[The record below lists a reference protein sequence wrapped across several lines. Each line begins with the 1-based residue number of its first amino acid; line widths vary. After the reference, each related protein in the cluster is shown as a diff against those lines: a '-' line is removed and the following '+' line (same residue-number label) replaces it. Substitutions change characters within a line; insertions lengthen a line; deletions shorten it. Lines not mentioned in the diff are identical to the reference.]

1 MPIDYDKLAK
11 ILSLAGSGNDSEA
24 VAAVR
29 RAQALLSTE
38 GMSFTDLGVQM
49 REAANASGGAWQK
62 AADHLGAY
70 LRERTERREEST
82 ALHRRIADLE
92 TAGRAKDRTIAEL
105 RGELGRLAAAVERAM
120 PATAATNHCA
130 SAHGHGRPTAPLR
143 RRGSQFELALE

>member
-11 ILSLAGSGNDSEA
+11 ILSLAGSGNDGEA

-29 RAQALLSTE
+29 RAQALLLAE
-38 GMSFTDLGVQM
+38 GMSFTDLGVQV
-49 REAANASGGAWQK
+49 REAAGASGSALQK

-70 LRERTERREEST
+70 LRERTERREESMI
-82 ALHRRIADLE
+82 LNRRIADLE

-120 PATAATNHCA
+120 PAAAAVNHCA
-130 SAHGHGRPTAPLR
+130 AAHDRAAAPLR